1 VTLTWHPEETSKLIV
16 GKPAKTIPH
25 ESKPIVPER
34 AKTTLH
40 EFEPIVPKRAKTTLY
55 ECEPI
60 VRKRAK
66 TIFHEREP
74 IVRKR
79 AKTIFHAYEPKQ
91 SALDIC
97 RSILTNDED
106 KALKRPRGAQEDD
119 SEAER
124 SALLGLRE

>member
-1 VTLTWHPEETSKLIV
+1 MTLTWHPEETSKLIV

-40 EFEPIVPKRAKTTLY
+40 EFEPIVPKRAKTTFY
-55 ECEPI
+55 EC
-60 VRKRAK
+60 
-66 TIFHEREP
+66 EP